1 MDPEKVSAK
10 DSAEKK
16 KKLITIGLKKEII
29 DKRGIGELEWQRD
42 HGLPG
47 DRQDGALSPSK
58 NINHNNAFHH
68 KERLPVEG
76 NIIIEPQLVM
86 DTTGSVVNIQQ
97 MDSSGKVHWSQFDAD
112 KYIAKKALKPGEDSY
127 ARNKFNQ
134 AASDSV
140 KMTRDLPDDRNY
152 HCTKDWSQEKLPA
165 TSVIITFHNEARSA
179 LLRTVISV
187 FRKSRDDLIHE
198 IILVD
203 DFSDDHGYTGL
214 QSDLAEFLQL
224 DALPNANHSESV
236 VGAFMCHRHEGQSGA
251 ADGEEL
257 LKIQKVKVLRNDR
270 REGLMRSRVR
280 GADASTAKIL
290 TFLDSHCECNTNWLE
305 PLLERVAEDRSRVVS
320 PIIDVINM
328 DNFEYIG
335 AASEIK
341 GGFDW
346 NLVFKW
352 DYMSSEEIRKRETN
366 PTLPIKTP
374 LIAGGL
380 FTIDKSWFNELG
392 KYDTK
397 MDVWGGENIE
407 ISFRVWLCHGSLEIT
422 PCSRVGH
429 VFRKQ
434 HPYTFPGG
442 SGTVFARN
450 TRRAAEV
457 WMDEY
462 KYLYY
467 NAVPSSKYVS
477 YGDISERLEL
487 KRKLKCRPFKWYLQN
502 VYPELKIPE
511 NQDMLYGMIRQG
523 DLCIDT
529 LGHTAEGNVGLFH
542 CHNSGGNQEWVLSEN
557 GNLKHLDMCVTLPE
571 VLSGVTLK
579 LAQCVPGDKMMSFYS
594 WMPFLMPTTPRVEK
608 CILSF
613 SLLLVSDTR
622 LQPCQS
628 TGTLSVKMKRIPVD
642 PISRTICTRFQPDLA
657 EFLQLDAL
665 PNANHSESV
674 VGAFTCHLHGSQS
687 SGTGNDLARS
697 NFLCYSAYFLQ
708 FNALPITNY
717 FTECIGC
724 VFLVA
729 PSLERLNSPQ

>member
-1 MDPEKVSAK
+1 MRRRFH
-10 DSAEKK
+10 
-16 KKLITIGLKKEII
+16 LLLGIGIIWLFGVAYYLLREI
-29 DKRGIGELEWQRD
+29 KTEGIGELEWQRD

-58 NINHNNAFHH
+58 NINRNNAFHH
-68 KERLPVEG
+68 KERLLVEG

-134 AASDSV
+134 AASDNV

-187 FRKSRDDLIHE
+187 FRKSREDLIQE

-203 DFSDDHGYTGL
+203 DFSDD
-214 QSDLAEFLQL
+214 
-224 DALPNANHSESV
+224 P
-236 VGAFMCHRHEGQSGA
+236 

-511 NQDMLYGMIRQG
+511 NQDMLYGMVRQG

-529 LGHTAEGNVGLFH
+529 LGHMAEGTVGLFH

-557 GNLKHLDMCVTLPE
+557 GNLKHLDMCITLPE
-571 VLSGVTLK
+571 VLSGVALK
-579 LAQCVPGDKMMSFYS
+579 LAQCVPGDKMMKWVHMNNKNGDRMAQITIVSHKMPKVRKCHIRDIHRAFETVEEREKKPQHISYS
-594 WMPFLMPTTPRVEK
+594 
-608 CILSF
+608 
-613 SLLLVSDTR
+613 
-622 LQPCQS
+622 
-628 TGTLSVKMKRIPVD
+628 PVNVY
-642 PISRTICTRFQPDLA
+642 L
-657 EFLQLDAL
+657 
-665 PNANHSESV
+665 
-674 VGAFTCHLHGSQS
+674 
-687 SGTGNDLARS
+687 
-697 NFLCYSAYFLQ
+697 
-708 FNALPITNY
+708 
-717 FTECIGC
+717 
-724 VFLVA
+724 
-729 PSLERLNSPQ
+729 